1 MQVHLIKKVSIELY
15 CIQNAQSRN
24 SFEAWLTK
32 LKFAVWQIPADIR
45 MDQSALYLILVE
57 INIG

>member
-15 CIQNAQSRN
+15 CIQNAQSRS

-32 LKFAVWQIPADIR
+32 LKFANWENSIT
-45 MDQSALYLILVE
+45 LILFKFLE
-57 INIG
+57 WII